1 MKKVITGLK
10 GIEITIFEN
19 KDGEKTYNINP
30 NFTSIGGPQMEII
43 YKNEDFY
50 IGKTDAEYYPNM
62 ENWEYKW
69 YGYYIILGEIL
80 QEI

>member
-1 MKKVITGLK
+1 
-10 GIEITIFEN
+10 
-19 KDGEKTYNINP
+19 
-30 NFTSIGGPQMEII
+30 MEII